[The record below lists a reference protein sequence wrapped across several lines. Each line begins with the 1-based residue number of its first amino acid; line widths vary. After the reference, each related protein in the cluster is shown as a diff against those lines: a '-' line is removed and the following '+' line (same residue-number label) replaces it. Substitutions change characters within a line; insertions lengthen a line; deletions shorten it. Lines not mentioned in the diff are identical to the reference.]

1 MEIFLLQETRRRGGP
16 DSARSDQVDKALVRL
31 MLMMAF
37 TKTSEAT
44 KTSETT
50 GTHETTDSSEPSKS
64 SYTSE
69 SSKSNKNCELKWPN

>member
-31 MLMMAF
+31 MLMTVF

-44 KTSETT
+44 KTTELTES
-50 GTHETTDSSEPSKS
+50 HETIDTREPSK
-64 SYTSE
+64 TS
-69 SSKSNKNCELKWPN
+69 